1 MGWKEVPLVNLSLAD
16 IVADEFLPDAA
27 CFHEV
32 LRLVDH
38 SHDGSSGF
46 LICQV
51 ARLYQ
56 DDHAGQHALRFLRFV
71 NTANLVRP
79 EDKRAGV

>member
-1 MGWKEVPLVNLSLAD
+1 MGRKKVPPVDLSLSD
-16 IVADEFLPDAA
+16 IVADEFLFDAA

-32 LRLVDH
+32 LRLVDY

-51 ARLYQ
+51 ACLCQ
-56 DDHAGQHALRFLRFV
+56 DDHAGLNALRFLRFV
-71 NTANLVRP
+71 NPANLVRP
-79 EDKRAGV
+79 EDKRTGV